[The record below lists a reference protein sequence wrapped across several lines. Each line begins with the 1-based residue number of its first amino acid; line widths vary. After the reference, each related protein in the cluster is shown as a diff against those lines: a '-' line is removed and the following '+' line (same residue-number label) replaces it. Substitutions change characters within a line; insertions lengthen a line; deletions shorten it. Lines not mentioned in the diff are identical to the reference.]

1 MSRGFSCN
9 DVTKSRAPSAI
20 SSPHLTHSYTHQSNR
35 PSEDTEANF
44 NSIYLLTPILDMS
57 PRAIFSAMRPLAPL
71 RTQLARRTL
80 TTTPRMCIKE
90 DADRSPEQL
99 EKIKQDQ
106 LKEQKE
112 GKGRWRE
119 ELASH
124 GESNIAADK
133 EKVHDHDKHMKD
145 LQQEGAKKGEKGEL

>member
-1 MSRGFSCN
+1 VSSIYHFFSPSRFPIHPFNQTS
-9 DVTKSRAPSAI
+9 DD
-20 SSPHLTHSYTHQSNR
+20 L
-35 PSEDTEANF
+35 EAYLNF
-44 NSIYLLTPILDMS
+44 IYLLPPNLAMS
-57 PRAIFSAMRPLAPL
+57 PRALFSAMRPFAPL
-71 RTQLARRTL
+71 RTNLARRTL

-133 EKVHDHDKHMKD
+133 EKVNDHDKHMKE

>member
-1 MSRGFSCN
+1 MSRGFLCN
-9 DVTKSRAPSAI
+9 DVTKSSCI
-20 SSPHLTHSYTHQSNR
+20 CHFFSPPHAFPYTHLFNWTSD
-35 PSEDTEANF
+35 DTKANF
-44 NSIYLLTPILDMS
+44 NSIYLLTPNLAMS
-57 PRAIFSAMRPLAPL
+57 PRALFSAMRPLTPL
-71 RTQLARRTL
+71 RTNLARRTL

-90 DADRSPEQL
+90 DANRSPEQL

-133 EKVHDHDKHMKD
+133 EKVTDHDKHMKD